1 MNRENQRNYR
11 PCFVSRRPLPIDD
24 CRLPIEHL
32 SSPRHFSAHSSIINS
47 QSSIRAAL
55 LFFSSICMLAAPA
68 SAQQR
73 RKVIVDQDAAGPGG
87 SNLQAIMLLVQSPVV
102 ETLGIAVVSGDA
114 WRDEELVHVLR
125 ALELEGRTDIPV
137 LPGAAF
143 PLVHTREEALLD
155 DELYGKVNYMGA
167 WDARWW
173 HEPFELPAEKFP
185 EGMPHAKPSAE
196 DAAHFMIRMVHQ
208 YPHQVTI
215 IEVGPMTDLAIA
227 IRIDREFPELAQEL
241 VFMGGSLDPHST
253 DAEWESDPRHE
264 FNFWFDPEAAHI
276 VLTSHWAKIT
286 CIPVDISIKTHFT
299 RAMAE
304 QIAKSGATLGAY
316 WLKYYFATID
326 YMWDE
331 LAAAAWIDPSII
343 TSEREFYMDVNIEH
357 GPNYGDTL
365 TWLERDKPK
374 RSAVPVHVLLD
385 LNNEKFDRFFVDTM
399 SLPTTH
405 SGSEK

>member
-1 MNRENQRNYR
+1 MTRGIQRIHQPR
-11 PCFVSRRPLPIDD
+11 LISRRSLPIDD
-24 CRLPIEHL
+24 FRLTIDQL
-32 SSPRHFSAHSSIINS
+32 SSARFFSMKSSIINR
-47 QSSIRAAL
+47 QSSIRPAL
-55 LFFSSICMLAAPA
+55 LFFSTICLLAAPA
-68 SAQQR
+68 FAQQR

-87 SNLQAIMLLVQSPVV
+87 SNLQAIMLLVKSPVV
-102 ETLGIAVVSGDA
+102 ETLGIGVVSGDA
-114 WRDEELVHVLR
+114 WRDEELVHVMR

-143 PLVHTREEALLD
+143 PLVHTREQALLD
-155 DELYGKVNYMGA
+155 EKLFGEINYMGA
-167 WDARWW
+167 WDPRWW
-173 HEPFELPAEKFP
+173 HEPFALPAEKFP
-185 EGMPHAKPSAE
+185 EGMPHTKPSVE

-208 YPHQVTI
+208 YPHQVTLVA
-215 IEVGPMTDLAIA
+215 VGPMTDLAIA
-227 IRIDREFPELAQEL
+227 IRIDPEFSTLAQEL

-276 VLTSHWAKIT
+276 VLTSRWAKIT

-299 RAMAE
+299 HAMAE
-304 QIAKSGATLGAY
+304 QIAKSGAALGAY

-343 TSEREFYMDVNIEH
+343 TSEKEFYLDVNIEH

-365 TWLERDKPK
+365 TWLERDTPK
-374 RSAVPVHVLLD
+374 ISGSPAHVLLD
-385 LNNEKFDRFFVDTM
+385 LNNEKFNRLFVDTM
-399 SLPTTH
+399 SLPGAH
-405 SGSEK
+405 PGAPE